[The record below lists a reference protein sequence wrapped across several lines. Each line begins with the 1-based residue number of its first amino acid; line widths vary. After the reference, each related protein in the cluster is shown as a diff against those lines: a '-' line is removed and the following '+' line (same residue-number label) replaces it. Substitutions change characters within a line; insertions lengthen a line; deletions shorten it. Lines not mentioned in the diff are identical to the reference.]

1 MEKEKKK
8 KRHDRKPAPCGQ
20 RIRKGIVY
28 KVINKTK
35 KPQAFETYALA
46 EKDRVDNKTNAS
58 RPSDSQVENMRDFSI
73 ENKK

>member
-1 MEKEKKK
+1 MSKK
-8 KRHDRKPAPCGQ
+8 
-20 RIRKGIVY
+20 
-28 KVINKTK
+28 NKTK

-46 EKDRVDNKTNAS
+46 EQNKVDNKTNAS

>member
-1 MEKEKKK
+1 MSKK
-8 KRHDRKPAPCGQ
+8 
-20 RIRKGIVY
+20 
-28 KVINKTK
+28 NKTK